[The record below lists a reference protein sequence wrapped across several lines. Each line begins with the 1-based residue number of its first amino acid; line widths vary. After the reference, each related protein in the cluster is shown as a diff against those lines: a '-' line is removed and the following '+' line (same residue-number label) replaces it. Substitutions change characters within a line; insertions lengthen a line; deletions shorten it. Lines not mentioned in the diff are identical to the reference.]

1 MTDADLKQ
9 FFLSKLAPAKP
20 QVSPFVL
27 ANAAPGCDSYFLD
40 VFQTESIVIQD
51 DMVAS
56 LIKFWRQLELD
67 MLVSLEP
74 DIRKMAMA
82 LRAPEAQS
90 EAVSSFVYAMY

>member
-1 MTDADLKQ
+1 LTDADLKQ

-51 DMVAS
+51 DM
-56 LIKFWRQLELD
+56 
-67 MLVSLEP
+67 LVSLEP

>member
-1 MTDADLKQ
+1 LTDADLKQ
-9 FFLSKLAPAKP
+9 FFLSKLAPAKS

-27 ANAAPGCDSYFLD
+27 ANTDPDCDSYFLD
-40 VFQTESIVIQD
+40 VFQPESIVIQE

-56 LIKFWRQLELD
+56 LIEIWRQLKLD